1 MSIYENFPYQD
12 VDNLN
17 LDWILKKVKEVS
29 FIAETYN
36 DRLQAVEDALPT
48 KEDLIIGTNINGRIV
63 VGTGS
68 KAKYSATNIADVFST
83 NANTD
88 NAQDDELVAF
98 YNDPDEG
105 LQLERGHVK
114 YTEITKKAPAET
126 FTGDGGAIVVSNGD
140 GTVTASSVSVTD
152 VVVDSDISDVVRA
165 GNSLAYADLLV
176 ATDVNGK
183 INSVPIDYN
192 QVLTNG
198 PIQSGADGDPIVS
211 DGAGGI
217 KVGTEKKIYQ
227 HSILITDAN
236 DSLNV
241 TITLLS
247 KTQSAAITTV
257 ASLITFIESMSYSE
271 TGQYISCSGALK
283 SSSQNYMVCGL
294 RTTTG
299 PTIRF
304 YCINVSTLGQVSING
319 TSLTDFANADV
330 YDKVIEL

>member
-68 KAKYSATNIADVFST
+68 EAKYSATNIADVFST

-105 LQLERGHVK
+105 LQMERGHVK

-140 GTVTASSVSVTD
+140 GTVTASSVSITD

-183 INSVPIDYN
+183 LNSVPIDYN
-192 QVLTNG
+192 QLLTNG
-198 PIQSGADGDPIVS
+198 PIQSAADGDPIVS

-217 KVGTEKKIYQ
+217 KAGARKYEHNLTLTDGTYSLQVMIQ
-227 HSILITDAN
+227 LVN
-236 DSLNV
+236 DSSTVIN
-241 TITLLS
+241 TIAL
-247 KTQSAAITTV
+247 
-257 ASLITFIESMSYSE
+257 
-271 TGQYISCSGALK
+271 LK
-283 SSSQNYMVCGL
+283 SALASANFTNTSRRLSCTGTCVISSTHYTISGVITYSSLLNLYGANNAGATSNLDDNTLNNYAD
-294 RTTTG
+294 T
-299 PTIRF
+299 
-304 YCINVSTLGQVSING
+304 NVVDYVRAL
-319 TSLTDFANADV
+319 
-330 YDKVIEL
+330 